1 MEISLILAWNQPG
14 LPKFKASARP
24 EFRRFFF
31 FTFVFVVQYPQMNV
45 FTRQLNALLSAVS
58 TDVAIDLGTANTL
71 VYVKGKGIV
80 LNEPTIVAIN
90 KKTGQLVAVGNEAKT
105 MQGRTP
111 GHIDVVRPLV
121 DGVISDFEVAEEMLA
136 YLIGKVRNEMRS
148 LVAPRML
155 IGVPS
160 GITNVEMRAAQDA
173 AKNAGARDVF
183 LIEEPVAAAIGAKLP
198 ISKAVGSMIID
209 IGGGTTDIAVI
220 SLNGLVVSR
229 NLRVAGDH
237 LNSSIMSYIRDQFK
251 VHVGEKTAEDAKIAL
266 ASISHSD
273 SGKELVA
280 RGRDVVTGL
289 PREVV
294 ITDADV
300 RDAVAGQVDTIV
312 ETVKN
317 VLEVTPP
324 EVMADVMQRGIHLS
338 GGGALIPGL
347 APLLEHALQ
356 VPVIVVPDPLRA
368 VIRGAG
374 IVIEDI
380 DNYKEILIDHEGTIA
395 TQL

>member
-1 MEISLILAWNQPG
+1 
-14 LPKFKASARP
+14 
-24 EFRRFFF
+24 
-31 FTFVFVVQYPQMNV
+31 MNV
-45 FTRQLNALLSAVS
+45 FTRQLNAILATVS
-58 TDVAIDLGTANTL
+58 TDIAIDLGTANTL

-111 GHIDVVRPLV
+111 SHIEVVRPLV

-136 YLIGKVRNEMRS
+136 YLLEKVRGQMRS
-148 LVAPRML
+148 FVAPRIL

-160 GITNVEMRAAQDA
+160 GITNVEMRAARDA

-183 LIEEPVAAAIGAKLP
+183 LIEEPIAAALGAKLP
-198 ISKAVGSMIID
+198 IHKAYGSMIVD

-229 NLRVAGDH
+229 NLQVAGDH
-237 LNSSIMSYIRDQFK
+237 LNASIMSYIRDQFK
-251 VHVGEKTAEDAKIAL
+251 VYVGERTAEDAKIAL
-266 ASISHSD
+266 ASIVHSD
-273 SGKELVA
+273 AGKELVA

-300 RDAVAGQVDTIV
+300 RDAVAGQVDTMV
-312 ETVKN
+312 EAVRN
-317 VLEVTPP
+317 VLEITPP
-324 EVMADVMQRGIHLS
+324 EILADIMQRGIHLS

-347 APLLEHALQ
+347 APLLEDALQ

-368 VIRGAG
+368 AIRGAG
-374 IVIEDI
+374 IVIENLDQ
-380 DNYKEILIDHEGTIA
+380 YKDLLLDHEGAIE

>member
-1 MEISLILAWNQPG
+1 
-14 LPKFKASARP
+14 
-24 EFRRFFF
+24 
-31 FTFVFVVQYPQMNV
+31 MNV
-45 FTRQLNALLSAVS
+45 FSRQLNKFLAAFS
-58 TDVAIDLGTANTL
+58 TDMAIDLGTANTL

-90 KKTGQLVAVGNEAKT
+90 KKTGQLVGVGNEAKA

-111 GHIDVVRPLV
+111 AHIEVVRPLV
-121 DGVISDFEVAEEMLA
+121 DGVISDFEVTEEMLG
-136 YLIGKVRNEMRS
+136 YLIDKVRRDMQT
-148 LVAPRML
+148 LIAPRIL

-173 AKNAGARDVF
+173 AKNAGAREVF

-198 ISKAVGSMIID
+198 IHKAVGSMIID
-209 IGGGTTDIAVI
+209 IGGGTTDIAVL

-237 LNSSIMSYIRDQFK
+237 LNTSIMSYIRDQFK

-266 ASISHSD
+266 ASISQSEA
-273 SGKELVA
+273 GKELVA

-294 ITDADV
+294 ITDSDV

-312 ETVKN
+312 ENVRS
-317 VLEVTPP
+317 VLEETPP

-374 IVIEDI
+374 IVIENLDL
-380 DNYKEILIDHEGTIA
+380 YQEVLIDHEGSIA

>member
-1 MEISLILAWNQPG
+1 MHKMNAIS
-14 LPKFKASARP
+14 
-24 EFRRFFF
+24 
-31 FTFVFVVQYPQMNV
+31 
-45 FTRQLNALLSAVS
+45 RQINKILSAFS
-58 TDVAIDLGTANTL
+58 ADIAIDLGTANTL
-71 VYVKGKGIV
+71 VYVRGKGIV

-90 KKTGQLVAVGNEAKT
+90 KKTGQLVGVGNEAKA

-111 GHIDVVRPLV
+111 AHIEVVRPLV
-121 DGVISDFEVAEEMLA
+121 DGVISDFEVTEEMLG
-136 YLIGKVRNEMRS
+136 YLIDKVRRDMRT
-148 LVAPRML
+148 LIAPRIL

-173 AKNAGARDVF
+173 AKNAGAREVF
-183 LIEEPVAAAIGAKLP
+183 LVEEPVAAAIGAKLP
-198 ISKAVGSMIID
+198 ISKAIGSMIID
-209 IGGGTTDIAVI
+209 IGGGTTDIAI
-220 SLNGLVVSR
+220 LSLNGLVVSR

-237 LNSSIMSYIRDQFK
+237 LNTSIMTYIRDQFK

-266 ASISHSD
+266 ASISHSEA
-273 SGKELVA
+273 GKELVA

-312 ETVKN
+312 ENVRS
-317 VLEVTPP
+317 VLEETPP
-324 EVMADVMQRGIHLS
+324 EVMADIMQRGIHLS

-374 IVIEDI
+374 IIIENLELYD
-380 DNYKEILIDHEGTIA
+380 EILINHEGSIA

>member
-1 MEISLILAWNQPG
+1 
-14 LPKFKASARP
+14 
-24 EFRRFFF
+24 
-31 FTFVFVVQYPQMNV
+31 MNV
-45 FTRQLNALLSAVS
+45 VSRYFERLVGAVS
-58 TDVAIDLGTANTL
+58 TDMAIDLGTANTL
-71 VYVKGKGIV
+71 VYVKGRGIV

-136 YLIGKVRNEMRS
+136 YLIGKVRSEMRS
-148 LVAPRML
+148 LIAPRML

-160 GITNVEMRAAQDA
+160 GITNVEMRAARDA

-198 ISKAVGSMIID
+198 IHKAMGSMIID
-209 IGGGTTDIAVI
+209 IGGGTTDIAVL
-220 SLNGLVVSR
+220 SLNGVVVSK

-237 LNSSIMSYIRDQFK
+237 LNTSIVAYIRDQFK
-251 VHVGEKTAEDAKIAL
+251 VHVGEKTAEEAKVAL
-266 ASISHSD
+266 ASIAHSE
-273 SGKELVA
+273 SGKEMVA

-294 ITDADV
+294 VTDSDV

-312 ETVKN
+312 ETVRG

-347 APLLEHALQ
+347 ASLLEHALE

-374 IVIEDI
+374 IVVESLD
-380 DNYKEILIDHEGTIA
+380 DYQEILIDHEGAIA

>member
-1 MEISLILAWNQPG
+1 
-14 LPKFKASARP
+14 
-24 EFRRFFF
+24 
-31 FTFVFVVQYPQMNV
+31 MN
-45 FTRQLNALLSAVS
+45 AVS
-58 TDVAIDLGTANTL
+58 RYFNAFLSTMSTDIAIDLGTANTL

-90 KKTGQLVAVGNEAKT
+90 KKTGQLVAVGNEAKA

-111 GHIDVVRPLV
+111 AHIDVVRPLV

-136 YLIGKVRNEMRS
+136 YLIGKVRSEMRS
-148 LVAPRML
+148 LIAPRML

-183 LIEEPVAAAIGAKLP
+183 LIEEPMAAAIGAKLP
-198 ISKAVGSMIID
+198 IHKAIGSMIID

-220 SLNGLVVSR
+220 TLNGLVVSR
-229 NLRVAGDH
+229 NLRIAGDH
-237 LNSSIMSYIRDQFK
+237 LNASIMSYIRDQFK

-266 ASISHSD
+266 AAISHSEA
-273 SGKELVA
+273 GKELVA

-312 ETVKN
+312 ENVRS
-317 VLEVTPP
+317 VLETTPP
-324 EVMADVMQRGIHLS
+324 EVMADIMQRGIHLS

-374 IVIEDI
+374 IVIE
-380 DNYKEILIDHEGTIA
+380 NLEQYKEVLIDHEGTIA
-395 TQL
+395 TNL

>member
-1 MEISLILAWNQPG
+1 MSRYLSQILA
-14 LPKFKASARP
+14 
-24 EFRRFFF
+24 
-31 FTFVFVVQYPQMNV
+31 T
-45 FTRQLNALLSAVS
+45 VS
-58 TDVAIDLGTANTL
+58 TDIAIDLGTANTL

-111 GHIDVVRPLV
+111 QHIDVIRPLV

-136 YLIGKVRNEMRS
+136 YLINKVRSDMRTII
-148 LVAPRML
+148 APRML

-173 AKNAGARDVF
+173 AKNAGAREVF
-183 LIEEPVAAAIGAKLP
+183 LVEEPVAAAIGAKLP
-198 ISKAVGSMIID
+198 VQKAVGSMIID
-209 IGGGTTDIAVI
+209 IGGGTTDIAVL
-220 SLNGLVVSR
+220 SLNGLVVSK

-237 LNSSIMSYIRDQFK
+237 LNTAIVKYIRDQFK
-251 VHVGEKTAEDAKIAL
+251 VQVGEKTAEDAKIAL
-266 ASISHSD
+266 ASIAHTQA
-273 SGKELVA
+273 GKEMVA

-294 ITDADV
+294 VTDSDV
-300 RDAVAGQVDTIV
+300 RDAVASQLETIV
-312 ETVKN
+312 DNVRT
-317 VLEVTPP
+317 VLEETPP
-324 EVMADVMQRGIHLS
+324 EVLADIMQRGIHLS

-347 APLLEHALQ
+347 ASLLEHALE

-374 IVIEDI
+374 IIVEDL
-380 DNYKEILIDHEGTIA
+380 DYYHELLIDHAETFASQI
-395 TQL
+395 

>member
-1 MEISLILAWNQPG
+1 MS
-14 LPKFKASARP
+14 
-24 EFRRFFF
+24 
-31 FTFVFVVQYPQMNV
+31 VFS
-45 FTRQLNALLSAVS
+45 RQLQALLATVS
-58 TDVAIDLGTANTL
+58 TDMAIDLGTANTL

-90 KKTGQLVAVGNEAKT
+90 KKTGQLVAVGNEAKA

-111 GHIDVVRPLV
+111 QHIDVVRPLV

-136 YLIGKVRNEMRS
+136 YLIGKVRSDMRS

-183 LIEEPVAAAIGAKLP
+183 LIEEPMAAAIGAKLP
-198 ISKAVGSMIID
+198 VQKAVGSMIID
-209 IGGGTTDIAVI
+209 IGGGTTDIAVL
-220 SLNGLVVSR
+220 SLNGLVVSK

-237 LNSSIMSYIRDQFK
+237 LNASIVTYVRDQFK

-266 ASISHSD
+266 ASITHSEA
-273 SGKELVA
+273 GKELVA

-294 ITDADV
+294 ITDTDV
-300 RDAVAGQVDTIV
+300 RDAVAGQVDVI
-312 ETVKN
+312 VKN
-317 VLEVTPP
+317 VRDVLEATPP

-374 IVIEDI
+374 IVIEHLD
-380 DNYKEILIDHEGTIA
+380 DYQEILIDHEA
-395 TQL
+395 TLAAQLT